1 MPESEKQAPDL
12 LSKSQRKK
20 DMLALQQLGER
31 LAKLADSELAKLP
44 LSDKLVQSIVALRK
58 LKTHES
64 RRRQTQLIGKL
75 MRQADIDAILVA
87 MKKNRI

>member
-1 MPESEKQAPDL
+1 MSESEKQAPDIF
-12 LSKSQRKK
+12 SKSQRKK

-44 LSDKLVQSIVALRK
+44 LSDRLVQAIVTLRK

-75 MRQADIDAILVA
+75 MRDADIDAILLA
-87 MKKNRI
+87 MRKSRL